1 MPDRDTAVRH
11 DRLEN
16 YLQRLGWA
24 LGPLPDADRHDILQ
38 ETRAHFADRMADGDP
53 DAAFAETV
61 ARFGPPEDYAQQFL
75 DNYQLTAAVADGS
88 GSAMLPQA
96 LRVAGRGLTALLGSA
111 FFLLLYG
118 VAFAL
123 VLLAALKL
131 VAPSHVGLWYAPE
144 MGVMGL
150 GYVDA
155 ETAAVAT
162 EWLGYWIL
170 PVNVIGALL
179 LYRGA
184 TNGLRRFLR
193 SFIQTD

>member
-11 DRLEN
+11 DRLKH
-16 YLQRLGWA
+16 YLKRLDWA
-24 LGPLPDADRHDILQ
+24 LAPLPEADRHDILQ
-38 ETRAHFADRMADGDP
+38 ETRAHFADRMAAGNP
-53 DAAFAETV
+53 DAAFAEIV

-75 DNYQLTAAVADGS
+75 DNYQITAAVADGS

-96 LRVAGRGLTALLGSA
+96 LRVAGRGATALLGSA

-118 VAFAL
+118 VALGL
-123 VLLAALKL
+123 VLLAVLKL
-131 VAPSHVGLWYAPE
+131 VAPTHVGLWYAPE
-144 MGVMGL
+144 QGVAGL

-155 ETAAVAT
+155 ATAAASV
-162 EWLGYWIL
+162 ELLGYWIL
-170 PVNVIGALL
+170 PVNIIGALL

-184 TNGLRRFLR
+184 TGGLRRFLR

>member
-1 MPDRDTAVRH
+1 MPDLDADVRH
-11 DRLEN
+11 DRLDN
-16 YLQRLGWA
+16 YLKRLGWA
-24 LGPLPDADRHDILQ
+24 LKPLPDADRDDILH
-38 ETRAHFADRMADGDP
+38 ETRAHFADRMAEGDP
-53 DAAFAETV
+53 DAAFARIV

-88 GSAMLPQA
+88 GSAMLPQV
-96 LRVAGRGLTALLGSA
+96 LRVAGRGATALLGSA

-131 VAPSHVGLWYAPE
+131 VAPTHVGLWYAPE
-144 MGVMGL
+144 LGVVGL

-155 ETAAVAT
+155 ETAAAAR
-162 EWLGYWIL
+162 ELLGYWVL

-184 TNGLRRFLR
+184 TNGLRRFLHT
-193 SFIQTD
+193 FIQAD

>member
-11 DRLEN
+11 DRLDN
-16 YLQRLGWA
+16 YLRRLGWA
-24 LGPLPDADRHDILQ
+24 LKPLPNADRDDILR
-38 ETRAHFADRMADGDP
+38 ETRAHFADRMAEGDP
-53 DAAFAETV
+53 DAAFARIV

-96 LRVAGRGLTALLGSA
+96 LRVAGRGVTALLGSA

-131 VAPSHVGLWYAPE
+131 VAPTHVGLWYAPE
-144 MGVMGL
+144 LGVAGL

-162 EWLGYWIL
+162 EWLGYGIL
-170 PVNVIGALL
+170 PVNIIAALL

-184 TNGLRRFLR
+184 TSGLRRFLH